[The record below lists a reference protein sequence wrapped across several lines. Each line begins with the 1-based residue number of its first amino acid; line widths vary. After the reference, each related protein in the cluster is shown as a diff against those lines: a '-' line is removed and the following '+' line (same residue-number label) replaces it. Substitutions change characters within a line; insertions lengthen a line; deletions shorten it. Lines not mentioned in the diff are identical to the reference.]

1 MSVYVFPDPQITF
14 CTPTRRL
21 RKILGIWAMLPQS
34 CSAFERSSQEGAQV
48 LGCQLLL
55 LFFPDILTFIFKK
68 KINILN
74 VYLKHLRQ
82 TAALLSIYEFIILE
96 LHILMFAYQRVSVNI
111 LIPRRSF
118 VGLLF
123 TFRFVDFSSQLWWF
137 PGFLESPQ
145 LRLKDLPSGEAPG
158 AYRASFQQ
166 KMLLFCF
173 RPMTKVN
180 TRAVG
185 SIFGGVFRS
194 GFKAHE

>member
-1 MSVYVFPDPQITF
+1 M
-14 CTPTRRL
+14 
-21 RKILGIWAMLPQS
+21 
-34 CSAFERSSQEGAQV
+34 
-48 LGCQLLL
+48 
-55 LFFPDILTFIFKK
+55 
-68 KINILN
+68 
-74 VYLKHLRQ
+74 
-82 TAALLSIYEFIILE
+82 
-96 LHILMFAYQRVSVNI
+96 
-111 LIPRRSF
+111 
-118 VGLLF
+118 GLLF
-123 TFRFVDFSSQLWWF
+123 TFRFVEFSSQLWWF

-194 GFKAHE
+194 GFKAHEWRQHVSATVNMDAWVQQCSCFLLWRGGGESCGGAVLRGVPEQRLWVLWKALYSFLKCSQSPRPENKTRRLY